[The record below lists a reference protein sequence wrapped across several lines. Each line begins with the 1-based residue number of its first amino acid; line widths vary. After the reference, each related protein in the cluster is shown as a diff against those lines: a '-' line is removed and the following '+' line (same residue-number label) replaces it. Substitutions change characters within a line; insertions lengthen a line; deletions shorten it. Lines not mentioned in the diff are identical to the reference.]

1 MRVLVTG
8 ATGYIGGRL
17 APRLLES
24 GHQVRCLVRDPGKL
38 DQDPWRAGVEV
49 FQGDILD
56 PATLNEALE
65 GCDVAYYLVHSMD
78 GVGSFAERDR
88 TGAENFRKAA
98 EHAGIKRIVYL
109 GGMGSGDELSE
120 HLSSRHEVGRILAD
134 GPTPVTEL
142 RAAVIIGS
150 GSVSF
155 EMLRYLTEVLPVMV
169 TPRWVRTR
177 CQPIAIHDVLGILI
191 GVLDDET
198 DADHVYE
205 IGGPDVLEYEQMMR
219 IYAEEAGL
227 PRRLIVPVPVLS
239 PKLSSHWVGLVTPI
253 PAGIAKPL
261 VDSLRNEVVVR
272 DQASYEYHPDELL
285 SYRAAV
291 RRALATSEELDVPT
305 RWSDASAGPARPSPS
320 DPDWSGGTLYHD
332 RREVRTNAE
341 PADVFWAFSRIG
353 GANGYY
359 GFDWA
364 WRLRGLVDSLVGGVG
379 LRRGRRH
386 PEELRKGEAL
396 DFWRV
401 AAVEPDR
408 RLLLHAEMRLPGEA
422 WLEFRADGE
431 GSNVVLSQTA
441 YFQPRGLL
449 GRLYWAVLIPFH
461 AVIFRLMAER
471 IAVAA
476 EERSEVRS
484 QHEISGSSL
493 SNE

>member
-8 ATGYIGGRL
+8 ATGYVGGRL
-17 APRLLES
+17 VPRLLEA
-24 GHQVRCLVRDPGKL
+24 GYQVRCLVRDPRKL
-38 DQDPWRAGVEV
+38 EQDPWRDQVEV
-49 FQGDILD
+49 VQGDILE
-56 PATLNEALE
+56 PATLDASLDGCEA
-65 GCDVAYYLVHSMD
+65 AYYLVHSMD
-78 GVGSFAERDR
+78 GVGQFADRDR

-98 EHAGIKRIVYL
+98 DRAGVNRIVYL
-109 GGMGSGDELSE
+109 GGMGGGDGLSE
-120 HLSSRHEVGRILAD
+120 HLSSRHEVGRILA
-134 GPTPVTEL
+134 GGATPVTEL
-142 RAAVIIGS
+142 RAAVVIGS

-177 CQPIAIHDVLGILI
+177 CQPIAIRDVLGILVD
-191 GVLDDET
+191 VLDDPGE
-198 DADHVYE
+198 ADHIYE

-219 IYAEEAGL
+219 IYAEEASL

-253 PAGIAKPL
+253 PSGIAKPL

-272 DQASYEYHPDELL
+272 DSSFLDGYPRKLL
-285 SYRAAV
+285 TYREAV
-291 RRALATSEELDVPT
+291 GRALEVSEELAVPT
-305 RWSDASAGPARPSPS
+305 RWSDAEPSPAQPTSS
-320 DPDWSGGTLYHD
+320 DPDWSGGTLYRDH
-332 RREVRTNAE
+332 REVSARASSN
-341 PADVFWAFSRIG
+341 DLFWAFSRIG
-353 GANGYY
+353 GTNGYY
-359 GFDWA
+359 GFGWA
-364 WRLRGLVDSLVGGVG
+364 WHLRGLADSLVGGVG

-386 PEELRKGEAL
+386 PEELRRGEAL

-431 GSNVVLSQTA
+431 GDQTTLQQTA
-441 YFQPRGLL
+441 YFRPRGLL

-471 IAVAA
+471 IAAAA
-476 EERSEVRS
+476 ETRTELLPPAREWA
-484 QHEISGSSL
+484 
-493 SNE
+493 